1 MKMKKKKISIPF
13 SLNPKGWFL
22 KGQEKEIAKAKHEL
36 SGVQLDKKLADI
48 ENKPYVTVL
57 NTNFDPDN
65 PKKGYFEL
73 DWNQSFIDMLT
84 KNGYTGITDDDI
96 VNKWFDD
103 LCKGIV
109 LETMDQDVFDEL
121 KSQQETS
128 SKVSKTKLKDGKV
141 EYS

>member
-1 MKMKKKKISIPF
+1 M
-13 SLNPKGWFL
+13 
-22 KGQEKEIAKAKHEL
+22 
-36 SGVQLDKKLADI
+36 
-48 ENKPYVTVL
+48 L

-73 DWNQSFIDMLT
+73 DWNQSFIDMLS
-84 KNGYTGITDDDI
+84 KAGYSGVSDDEI

-121 KSQQETS
+121 KAQQENKS
-128 SKVSKTKLKDGKV
+128 QVSKTKLEDGKV

>member
-1 MKMKKKKISIPF
+1 MTKKTKNNIPF

-22 KGQEKEIAKAKHEL
+22 KGKDKERAKAKHEL
-36 SGVQLDKKLADI
+36 SGVELDKKLADI
-48 ENKPYVTVL
+48 DDKPFVTVL

-73 DWNQSFIDMLT
+73 DWNQAFIDMLS
-84 KNGYTGITDDDI
+84 KAGYSGVSDDEI

-109 LETMDQDVFDEL
+109 LETMDTDVFEEL
-121 KSQQETS
+121 KAQQD
-128 SKVSKTKLKDGKV
+128 SKNQVSKTKLEDGKV